1 MQYDKDIDIEEFI
14 EELDTT
20 ILHTILNDIRNGTL
34 LVEAD
39 DETVEMVLIQLWEMR
54 ESYERAG
61 IIIGVT

>member
-1 MQYDKDIDIEEFI
+1 MQHDKDIEEFI
-14 EELDTT
+14 KELDTT

-39 DETVEMVLIQLWEMR
+39 DETVEMVLTQLWEMR
-54 ESYERAG
+54 SSYERAG